1 MTIDPKDFKTLLVR
15 VALVTLAL
23 RAALLFT
30 LDFSPAEAASA
41 LGAMRDG
48 APIDLWARV
57 VQAWAALGGG
67 SAGLA
72 RLPTLLAEVALP
84 LLAVGYAR
92 VAGWGSLTGLFAGL
106 ACGLG
111 PWAMQ
116 AGHRLTPTPWV
127 ALCALLALL
136 WLRGG
141 LRDGEARRAW
151 ASALVVLLGTALWA
165 PLALVVPAGAYL
177 AWRAVA
183 DDRLRAQAAA
193 AWIAAALFAIG
204 IRATVFGFLL
214 PEPDAASAAWLDAD
228 LWGYAGW
235 PAAGGWAAAQ
245 ALALVTPVGPV
256 GALAA
261 QLDLLA
267 APPWSATLGLGL
279 LLAAAWGW
287 ARGLVHPDPPPAVA
301 RSPLAANDHDDGDQ
315 GDDSD
320 DDPTAAT
327 GAGARDGWRSLGVLL
342 PAVPRELGDRD
353 WMPFVLLVLG
363 AAAFALQAALRGHID
378 GVLEALAV
386 GRIGAAVLTGA
397 GLAALATTRAAASDP
412 GNPRVRRRSYQLL
425 GVSAVALFASGAWHL
440 LAQTNHPER
449 AAPRKVARFARDAG
463 LDPSVVGDGKAVHLG
478 VGARALP
485 VAALVD
491 PAGTWPQLRLTT
503 AQAGDAA
510 TQLVALLYQQPRA
523 VVLFGDAGALSG
535 DDSLPRASRAVA
547 EALAQT
553 LALAGFEQVADS
565 HRYLGPTA
573 VVVYSRQRPTD
584 PRAIR
589 PQLAPGVPP

>member
-30 LDFSPAEAASA
+30 LDLSPLEAGPA

-48 APIDLWARV
+48 PPADGWAR
-57 VQAWAALGGG
+57 AAMTWAALCGG
-67 SAGLA
+67 SAGLV
-72 RLPTLLAEVALP
+72 RLPTLVAEVALP

-92 VAGWGSLTGLFAGL
+92 VAGWGSLAGLFFGL

-116 AGHRLTPTPWV
+116 AGHRLTPAPFV
-127 ALCALLALL
+127 ALCALVALL

-141 LRDGEARRAW
+141 LRDGEARRVW
-151 ASALVVLLGTALWA
+151 ASALVVLVGTGLWA

-183 DDRLRAQAAA
+183 DDRLRALAAGTWVGAAALAVGVRLATGGVVLPAPDAAAA
-193 AWIAAALFAIG
+193 AW
-204 IRATVFGFLL
+204 
-214 PEPDAASAAWLDAD
+214 LDGD
-228 LWGYAGW
+228 LWGASGW
-235 PAAGGWAAAQ
+235 PAAGVWAAAQ
-245 ALALVTPVGPV
+245 ALALVSPVGPL
-256 GALAA
+256 GALGA
-261 QLDLLA
+261 QLDLLP
-267 APPWSATLGLGL
+267 APLW
-279 LLAAAWGW
+279 AAALGVALVVAACWGW

-301 RSPLAANDHDDGDQ
+301 RTPLAANDAGDDDDGD
-315 GDDSD
+315 DDAQD
-320 DDPTAAT
+320 AAARR

-353 WMPFVLLVLG
+353 WMPFAILAVG
-363 AAAFALQAALRGHID
+363 AAVFAVQAALRGHID

-386 GRIGAAVLTGA
+386 GRLGAAALVGV

-412 GNPRVRRRSYQLL
+412 GDPRVRRRAYQIL
-425 GVSAVALFASGAWHL
+425 GAGAVALFAAGAWHL
-440 LAQTNHPER
+440 LAQTNHIER
-449 AAPRKVARFARDAG
+449 AAPRKVARFARDAAQ
-463 LDPSVVGDGKAVHLG
+463 DPSVVGDGKAVLLG

-491 PAGTWPQLRLTT
+491 PARSWPQLRLS
-503 AQAGDAA
+503 AAVAGDAA
-510 TQLVALLYQQPRA
+510 AQLVALLYQQPRA

-553 LALAGFEQVADS
+553 LALAGFDEVPDS

-573 VVVYSRQRPTD
+573 VVVYSRNRPAD
-584 PRAIR
+584 PRTIR